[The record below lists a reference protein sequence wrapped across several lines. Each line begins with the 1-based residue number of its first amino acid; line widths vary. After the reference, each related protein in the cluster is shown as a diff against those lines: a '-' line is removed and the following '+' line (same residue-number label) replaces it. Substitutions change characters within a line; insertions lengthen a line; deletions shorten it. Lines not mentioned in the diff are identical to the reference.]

1 MCIRQVD
8 LLAPFL
14 LKAARPIELPA
25 ALSPQSMAKHVLVL
39 ALKTKITLGPEEI
52 QVFHQLCQS
61 QPPWPRSPPVKAPV
75 KAPASTAA
83 RTQTRSVRWQQRCQ
97 EPART
102 SWPGAIFLDT
112 EQKLGV
118 NQSTLAFFAKWGFG
132 QYTLGLCFLKLLV
145 TGLEIQLAERSQQ
158 ANKNWGIKAT
168 QRVIHRDN
176 AVVWVLGRPFVRQSL
191 NQVSLGGSGLGTLNS
206 TLQT

>member
-1 MCIRQVD
+1 MRIRQVD

-118 NQSTLAFFAKWGFG
+118 NQSTLAFS
-132 QYTLGLCFLKLLV
+132 
-145 TGLEIQLAERSQQ
+145 LEGIWPIHIGIVFSEIVGYRPRDSASRNKPTSQQ
-158 ANKNWGIKAT
+158 K
-168 QRVIHRDN
+168 
-176 AVVWVLGRPFVRQSL
+176 LGYKGNTKGDTP
-191 NQVSLGGSGLGTLNS
+191 G
-206 TLQT
+206 

>member
-1 MCIRQVD
+1 MATSNLQSLASFMCIRQVD

-61 QPPWPRSPPVKAPV
+61 QPPWPRSPPVKAP
-75 KAPASTAA
+75 ASTAA

-102 SWPGAIFLDT
+102 SWPGAIFFGRRNRNWELT
-112 EQKLGV
+112 
-118 NQSTLAFFAKWGFG
+118 NRHWHFHWRGFG
-132 QYTLGLCFLKLLV
+132 QYTLGLWN
-145 TGLEIQLAERSQQ
+145 EIVGYR
-158 ANKNWGIKAT
+158 
-168 QRVIHRDN
+168 HRDSASRN
-176 AVVWVLGRPFVRQSL
+176 KPTNQQKLGYKGNTKGDTP
-191 NQVSLGGSGLGTLNS
+191 G
-206 TLQT
+206 

>member
-1 MCIRQVD
+1 MATSNLQSLASFMRIRQVD

-61 QPPWPRSPPVKAPV
+61 QPPWPRSPPVKAP
-75 KAPASTAA
+75 ASTAA

-102 SWPGAIFLDT
+102 SWPGAIFFGRRNRNWELT
-112 EQKLGV
+112 
-118 NQSTLAFFAKWGFG
+118 NQHWHFHWRGFG
-132 QYTLGLCFLKLLV
+132 QYTLGLWN
-145 TGLEIQLAERSQQ
+145 EIVGCR
-158 ANKNWGIKAT
+158 
-168 QRVIHRDN
+168 HRDSASRN
-176 AVVWVLGRPFVRQSL
+176 KPTNQQKLGYKGNTKDDTP
-191 NQVSLGGSGLGTLNS
+191 G
-206 TLQT
+206 